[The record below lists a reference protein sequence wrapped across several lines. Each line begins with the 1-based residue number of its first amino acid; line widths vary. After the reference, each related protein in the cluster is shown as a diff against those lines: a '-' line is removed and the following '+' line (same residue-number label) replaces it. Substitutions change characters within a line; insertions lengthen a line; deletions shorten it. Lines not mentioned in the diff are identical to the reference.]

1 MNKLAVV
8 LAGPAGSNP
17 LTCLDAL
24 RAQAPV
30 TATAAVLPPGAEV
43 KGDPHTV
50 IQAPGPHGSEAVA
63 AILAWLADQDVSHL
77 LVLLDGRVDL
87 PRAGLERLLSCATE
101 AGAALAYGDY
111 TELHSDG
118 SGTPHPLTDYQMGS
132 LRDDFAFGPLVL
144 IDAARALGLREVLQ
158 EKARDLAFGGL
169 YDLRLRLTEAG
180 PVVHLPEPISALPAK
195 DERASGERVFD
206 YVDPKNRDY
215 QVEMEWVATAH
226 LKRIGAW
233 LPPADGQPVAD
244 EGDFPVTASVII
256 PVRNREKT
264 VAQAVESAL
273 SQKTRFDFNVIVVD
287 NHSTDATSR
296 ILSELAAKDRRL
308 VHLVPTRGDLGI
320 GGCWNEAVFSD
331 ACGRYA
337 VQLDSDDLYAG
348 PDVLARIVAA
358 FERQPVAMVIGAYT
372 IVDFDLDPIPP
383 GLIDHREWT
392 AGNGH
397 NNALRI
403 HGLGAPRAFHV
414 PTLRTI
420 GFPNVSYG
428 EDYAVALRLC
438 RSYRVGRILDSLYW
452 CRRWEDNT
460 DAGLALEVENRYH
473 AYKDRLRSLEIMA
486 RQRMRAEGP

>member
-1 MNKLAVV
+1 MSKLAVV

-24 RAQAPV
+24 TNLAPV
-30 TATAAVLPPGAEV
+30 TATAAVLPPGVEV
-43 KGDPHTV
+43 KGDPHAV
-50 IQAPGPHGSEAVA
+50 LRAPGPHGSEAVA
-63 AILAWLADQDVSHL
+63 AVLAWLADQDASHL
-77 LVLLDGRVDL
+77 LWILDGRVEL
-87 PRAGLERLLSCATE
+87 PRTGLKRLLGCAAQT
-101 AGAALAYGDY
+101 GAALAYGDY
-111 TELHSDG
+111 SQPGLDG
-118 SGTPHPLTDYQMGS
+118 QGAPRPLTDYQLGS
-132 LRDDFAFGPLVL
+132 LRDDFAFGPLMMIDRERLMGLEGVL
-144 IDAARALGLREVLQ
+144 RV
-158 EKARDLAFGGL
+158 KARDLAFGGL
-169 YDLRLRLTEAG
+169 YDLRLRLAETG
-180 PVVHLPEPISALPAK
+180 PVIHLPEPISALPAEDRQK
-195 DERASGERVFD
+195 SGERVFD

-233 LPPADGQPVAD
+233 LPPAGGEPVAG
-244 EGDFPVTASVII
+244 EGNFPVTASVII

-264 VAQAVESAL
+264 IAQAAESAL
-273 SQKTRFDFNVIVVD
+273 SQQAAFDFNVIVVD
-287 NHSTDATSR
+287 NHSTDGTSR
-296 ILSELAAKDRRL
+296 ILEDLASKDPRL
-308 VHLVPTRGDLGI
+308 VHRVPTRTDLGI
-320 GGCWNEAVFSD
+320 GGCWNEAVFSA

-337 VQLDSDDLYAG
+337 VQLDSDDLYSG

-358 FERQPVAMVIGAYT
+358 FTRQPVAMVIGAYT
-372 IVDFDLDPIPP
+372 IVDFDLNQIPP

-460 DAGLALEVENRYH
+460 DAGLALDVENRYH

-486 RQRMRAEGP
+486 RKRLRAEGP